1 MKIVLIGSNGQLG
14 SDLCIAL
21 KNRELVP
28 LTDKDIDI
36 TDIDS
41 VLAIC
46 KRHKPDVIINTA
58 AYVLVDDCEENV
70 DIAFHV
76 NALGARNVAVAA
88 QQIGSVMVH
97 LSTDYVFG
105 GDENRNV
112 PYTEFDTPIPLST
125 YGKSKL
131 AGERF
136 VEHLC
141 PRYFIIRTSAL
152 FGKAG
157 SSGKGGNFIETII
170 KLGKKQDKLNVVSDQ
185 VFSPTYAKDL
195 AHKIGELIDT
205 RYYGIFHV
213 TNSGVCS
220 WFEFSREILKLTRSK
235 IGVVPIQTSGY
246 PQKARR
252 PAYSVL
258 DNYHL
263 RLLGMDDMRDW
274 KKALTDYLVEKG
286 HITKPKTRAAGLAGI
301 D

>member
-1 MKIVLIGSNGQLG
+1 MKIILIGSNGQLG

-21 KNRELVP
+21 KNRDLVP

-41 VLAIC
+41 VLDVC
-46 KRHKPDVIINTA
+46 KRHKPDLIINTA
-58 AYVLVDDCEENV
+58 AYVLVDNCEDNV
-70 DIAFHV
+70 DMAFQV

-88 QQIGSVMVH
+88 QKYGSVMVH

-105 GDENRNV
+105 GDADRDT
-112 PYTEFDTPIPLST
+112 PYNEFDNPLPLSV

-152 FGKAG
+152 FGQAG
-157 SSGKGGNFIETII
+157 SCGKGGNFIETII
-170 KLGKKQDKLNVVSDQ
+170 RLAKQKDKLNVVCDQ

-195 AHKIGELIDT
+195 AHKINQLIDT
-205 RYYGIFHV
+205 GYYGIFHV

-220 WFEFSREILKLTRSK
+220 WFEFSREILKLAGSKTR
-235 IGVVPIQTSGY
+235 VVPIETSGY

-252 PAYSVL
+252 PSYSVL

-274 KKALTDYLVEKG
+274 KKALKDYMIVKRHLNCSSKG
-286 HITKPKTRAAGLAGI
+286 PGK
-301 D
+301 